1 PGESVFTDRR
11 LLPPN
16 LLRRHIKNPGP
27 ISRMDNAPIVIYVIE
42 TSPSKGA
49 TQTPG
54 GPFAQRWWLW
64 NSGSSLIAP
73 V

>member
-27 ISRMDNAPIVIYVIE
+27 ISRIDNAPIVIDVIE
-42 TSPSKGA
+42 TPPFKRRNPD
-49 TQTPG
+49 TG
-54 GPFAQRWWLW
+54 GPFAQRWRLR